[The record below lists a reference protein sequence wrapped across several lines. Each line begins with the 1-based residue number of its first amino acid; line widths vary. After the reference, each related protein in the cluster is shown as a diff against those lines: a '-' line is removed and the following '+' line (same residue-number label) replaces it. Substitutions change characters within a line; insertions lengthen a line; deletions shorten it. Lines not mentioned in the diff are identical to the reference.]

1 MALHFGL
8 AIMNDFPPGTVPAA
22 RIDDLREQVQVAERS
37 GIESVWVLQHYLGSM
52 PTLQPL
58 LVLGALTPYTGEMR
72 LGTNMLILPLQ
83 NPIGAAEEFSTLDHL
98 SGGRAVAG
106 LGLGYRENEFD
117 AFGIPM
123 TERLGR
129 FNESVEIM
137 RKLWSGDR
145 VSHDGKYFRFT
156 NEKISLPPVQAGGP
170 PIWIGAGGKP
180 KAVERAARLGDAWI
194 IPPHVTVERLREL
207 LGLYRA
213 ARRASGRPEAAE
225 LVVRKEILLDED
237 ADLAWRLGSA
247 ARGGLTAEYGR
258 YNRPDDTVDYQHLA
272 GADEAER
279 AARDSYLFT
288 DPSTAILKLKEIEAV
303 GVTTVILR
311 MQWFDLPQ
319 ERVLRS
325 LELFA
330 QRVLPAFTERYHSA

>member
-1 MALHFGL
+1 MALRFGL

-22 RIDDLREQVQVAERS
+22 RIDDLREQIRVAEHS

-58 LVLGALTPYTGEMR
+58 LLLAALTPYTGEMR
-72 LGTNMLILPLQ
+72 LGTNMLILPLR
-83 NPIGAAEEFSTLDHL
+83 NPIAAAEEFSTLDHL

-106 LGLGYRENEFD
+106 VGLGYRENEFD

-137 RKLWSGDR
+137 RKLWTGDR

-156 NEKISLPPVQAGGP
+156 DEKISLPPVQPGGP
-170 PIWIGAGGKP
+170 PVWIGAGGKP

-194 IPPHVTVERLREL
+194 IPPHVTLERLREL
-207 LGLYRA
+207 LGLYRE
-213 ARRASGRPEAAE
+213 ARRAGGRPEAAE

-288 DPSTAILKLKEIEAV
+288 DPSTAILKLKEIEAA

-311 MQWFDLPQ
+311 MQWFALPQ

-330 QRVLPAFTERYHSA
+330 QRVLPAFQDRRHSA

>member
-1 MALHFGL
+1 MALRFGL

-22 RIDDLREQVQVAERS
+22 KIGDLREQIQVAERS

-58 LVLGALTPYTGEMR
+58 LLLAALSPWTGDMR
-72 LGTNMLILPLQ
+72 LGTNMLILPLR
-83 NPIGAAEEFSTLDHL
+83 NPIAAAEEFSTLDHL

-106 LGLGYRENEFD
+106 VGLGYRENEFD
-117 AFGIPM
+117 AFGVPM

-137 RKLWSGDR
+137 RKLWTGDR
-145 VSHDGKYFRFT
+145 VTHDGRYFRFT
-156 NEKISLPPVQAGGP
+156 DQKISLPPVQAGGP
-170 PIWIGAGGKP
+170 PVWIGAGGKP

-194 IPPHVTVERLREL
+194 IPPHVTLERLREL
-207 LGLYRA
+207 LSLYRE
-213 ARRASGRPEAAE
+213 ARRASGRPEASE

-237 ADLAWRLGSA
+237 ADRAWRLGSA

-258 YNRPDDTVDYQHLA
+258 YNRPDDSVDYQHLA
-272 GADEAER
+272 GADAAER
-279 AARDSYLFT
+279 AARESYLFT
-288 DPSTAILKLKEIEAV
+288 DPSTAILKLKEIEAA
-303 GVTTVILR
+303 GVTTVVLR

-330 QRVLPAFTERYHSA
+330 QRVLPAFQERRPSA

>member
-1 MALHFGL
+1 MALRFGL
-8 AIMNDFPPGTVPAA
+8 AIMNDFPPGTAPVA
-22 RIDDLREQVQVAERS
+22 RIGDLREQVQVAERS

-58 LVLGALTPYTGEMR
+58 LLLAALTPYTGEMR
-72 LGTNMLILPLQ
+72 LGTNMLILPLR

-106 LGLGYRENEFD
+106 VGLGYRENEFD

-129 FNESVEIM
+129 FNESVAIM
-137 RKLWSGDR
+137 RKLWTGDR
-145 VSHDGKYFRFT
+145 VSHDGKYFQFT
-156 NEKISLPPVQAGGP
+156 DEKISLPPVQAGGP
-170 PIWIGAGGKP
+170 PVWIGAGGKP
-180 KAVERAARLGDAWI
+180 KAVDRAARLGDAWI
-194 IPPHVTVERLREL
+194 IPPHVTLERLREL
-207 LGLYRA
+207 LGLYRE

-258 YNRPDDTVDYQHLA
+258 YNRPDDTADYQHLA

-288 DPSTAILKLKEIEAV
+288 DPSTAILKLKEIEEA

-330 QRVLPAFTERYHSA
+330 QRVLPAFQERRHSA